1 MTPDFVLG
9 PALLEA
15 VRQVVREELQGVAL
29 TVAAPTGPELLT
41 PAEASERLGG
51 RPSQKTIREWIHV
64 GRLPK
69 RTNNLGMDPKRRI
82 SSSRCKRCARRWSRA
97 PMPRRPR
104 ALLRRSTW
112 TRPARGRESSW
123 RRLGAAEGEGGD
135 AWPG

>member
-15 VRQVVREELQGVAL
+15 VRQVVREELQSVAP
-29 TVAAPTGPELLT
+29 TVAAPTGPGLLT

-69 RTNNLGMDPKRRI
+69 RTNNLGMDPKRPNFLVALEEVRAAMERRADA
-82 SSSRCKRCARRWSRA
+82 SPPTSAPASLDMDAARARA
-97 PMPRRPR
+97 RELV
-104 ALLRRSTW
+104 AKTG
-112 TRPARGRESSW
+112 RGGR
-123 RRLGAAEGEGGD
+123 GG
-135 AWPG
+135 W